1 MKLEISCLPGEYWWG
16 GAVGDGIRMPYA
28 KKDMERD
35 LNGWVLNNQASAS
48 LMSNTG
54 RYVFING
61 MKSCTGEYET
71 AIGKFSIQW
80 NRISSEK
87 VKLEIV
93 TPQNA
98 DAVLKLKGYVTE
110 NNRSSICKLKSG
122 KNTFVCRKEEQS

>member
-1 MKLEISCLPGEYWWG
+1 MWEYWNTEGSKNHHMYSSVLGWFNRTLAG
-16 GAVGDGIRMPYA
+16 
-28 KKDMERD
+28 
-35 LNGWVLNNQASAS
+35 LNLDDQKNAYQNA
-48 LMSNTG
+48 MIKP
-54 RYVFING
+54 VFING

-87 VKLEIV
+87 VNLEIV